1 MKSMSTRQIFSVV
14 VLIIL
19 VVAIHLTSNTPSKSN
34 KNLPILAQPEP
45 MEDLFRNYEEM
56 EQNFSAPLEEENIF
70 PLQIRESSLLNEKE
84 MEYYRKN
91 TWDPSKTL
99 EQNRRMLTEMLMKT
113 CIDRVENFLSAEN
126 GVILKV
132 ASQSHGILLESA
144 KIEEFRQYD
153 LAQVIY
159 LMTNSQSF
167 CRLARSLIAKY
178 KTMPYRPQKA
188 IFLFTKGESNHSSY
202 NTMHYVLNLR
212 TTDHFI
218 LSALDCRRHK
228 MLFGATVFHEMLHWY
243 HKVADPVAYAK
254 RTELTNCIR
263 ERFRQYKPYFFFE
276 QYQDMVAKYFSND
289 EEYYTIY
296 GLRKEDGE
304 IVLDILCEAMYTC
317 EQYNYVRNSHV
328 TFRRHFPDERDFIVN
343 TRDSS
348 LLKFFQDNAS
358 PEFGEEEFKCKE

>member
-1 MKSMSTRQIFSVV
+1 MKNITARQIF
-14 VLIIL
+14 LIVAVIL
-19 VVAIHLTSNTPSKSN
+19 AASFYFAPSTPLKSN
-34 KNLPILAQPEP
+34 KEALPDLAQPEP
-45 MEDLFRNYEEM
+45 MEDFFRNYEEM
-56 EQNFSAPLEEENIF
+56 EENFTAPLEEENIY
-70 PLQIRESSLLNEKE
+70 PLRIRTASLLNEKE
-84 MEYYRKN
+84 MEYYKKN

-99 EQNRRMLTEMLMKT
+99 EQNRKILTETLMKT

-159 LMTNSQSF
+159 LMTNSPSF

-188 IFLFTKGESNHSSY
+188 IFLFTKGEANHSSY
-202 NTMHYVLNLR
+202 NTVHYVLNLR
-212 TTDHFI
+212 TGNHFI
-218 LSALDCRRHK
+218 LSALDCKRHK

-243 HKVADPVAYAK
+243 HKVADPIAYVK
-254 RTELTNCIR
+254 RTESTNCIR
-263 ERFRQYKPYFFFE
+263 ERFHQYKTYFFFE
-276 QYQDMVAKYFSND
+276 QYQDVVAKYFSND
-289 EEYYTIY
+289 EEYYTMY
-296 GLRKEDGE
+296 GLREENGE

-317 EQYNYVRNSHV
+317 EQYDYVRCSHA
-328 TFRRHFPDERDFIVN
+328 TFRRHYPDERDFIIN

-348 LLKFFQDNAS
+348 LLKFFLDNAS
-358 PEFGEEEFKCKE
+358 TEFGAEEFKCRQ